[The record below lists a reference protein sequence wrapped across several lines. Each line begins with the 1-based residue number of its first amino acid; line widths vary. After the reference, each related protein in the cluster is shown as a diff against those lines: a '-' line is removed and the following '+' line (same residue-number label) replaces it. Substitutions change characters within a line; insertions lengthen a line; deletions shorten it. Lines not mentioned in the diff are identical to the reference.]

1 MFSLTLY
8 TMLAPARAPLPGQGL
23 INTMNPTNTATLQ
36 STANPRRS
44 TLAHLEDAAQLGRPA
59 LPEYA
64 TELPG
69 QTANPRRTILMTAPA
84 PYEPA
89 PYASAS
95 R

>member
-8 TMLAPARAPLPGQGL
+8 TPSRPNAAPVPEQGQITAMKTTTPG
-23 INTMNPTNTATLQ
+23 

-44 TLAHLEDAAQLGRPA
+44 TLVHLSDAAELGRVA

-64 TELPG
+64 VELPTK
-69 QTANPRRTILMTAPA
+69 TANPRRTVLMQPPA
-84 PYEPA
+84 PYQPQ

>member
-23 INTMNPTNTATLQ
+23 INAMNPTKTAPLLT
-36 STANPRRS
+36 TANPRRS
-44 TLAHLEDAAQLGRPA
+44 TLAHLEDAAQLGRGA

-64 TELPG
+64 AELPG
-69 QTANPRRTILMTAPA
+69 QTANPRRTVLMTAPA
-84 PYEPA
+84 PFEPA
-89 PYASAS
+89 PYVSAS

>member
-8 TMLAPARAPLPGQGL
+8 TPSRPNAAPVPEQGQITAMKTTQTTTPG
-23 INTMNPTNTATLQ
+23 

-44 TLAHLEDAAQLGRPA
+44 TLVHLSDAAELGRVA

-64 TELPG
+64 VALPAR
-69 QTANPRRTILMTAPA
+69 TANPRRTVLMQPPA
-84 PYEPA
+84 PYQPQ
-89 PYASAS
+89 PYASAT